1 MCLAWSISYCICQE
15 QSSAVGKGKKR
26 KIGRNIN
33 VQPTALAR
41 RRFPSKW
48 KGATRTGRCRQ
59 DIEPGKRHL
68 VLDENDKE
76 NVYFSLPKQK
86 KGNKKWSII

>member
-1 MCLAWSISYCICQE
+1 MTRSVSNSYITLSCVWHEVLATAFYRHEVFCQE

-41 RRFPSKW
+41 RRFPSK
-48 KGATRTGRCRQ
+48 
-59 DIEPGKRHL
+59 
-68 VLDENDKE
+68 
-76 NVYFSLPKQK
+76 
-86 KGNKKWSII
+86 